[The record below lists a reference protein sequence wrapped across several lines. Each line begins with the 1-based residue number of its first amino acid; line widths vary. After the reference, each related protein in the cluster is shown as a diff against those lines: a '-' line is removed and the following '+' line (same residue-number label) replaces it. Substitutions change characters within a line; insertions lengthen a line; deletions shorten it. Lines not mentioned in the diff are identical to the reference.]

1 MMQHPTQKQPLPR
14 HSQHITHA
22 LPQDGFA
29 PGPNRPFLAPW
40 SRKRGLVAET
50 EADDSILKKRN
61 KNEHDGQGLFGWNG
75 LLEAAKSSPAPGS
88 PYSSSESDQ
97 GYFDRRSTL
106 ATPATPPRDA
116 GAPTGESQGQFLVS
130 SSQQPANSTSL
141 YTPGR
146 EPRSTHPLAEKA
158 LGHQFDM
165 DVESPWR
172 EQYTIHNSLS
182 ALRSISP
189 APSSPGE
196 SVDEM
201 EGHGAY
207 QGHGEDDGL
216 NTVSRVFT
224 PPVSEATFID
234 PGTRKASNGR
244 PSFVMGFRA
253 DCEKCQ
259 RRERGHFAHFN

>member
-1 MMQHPTQKQPLPR
+1 MMQHPTQQQPFPH
-14 HSQHITHA
+14 HSQHTAHA
-22 LPQDGFA
+22 LPQGGIS
-29 PGPNRPFLAPW
+29 PGSSSPFPAPW
-40 SRKRGLVAET
+40 SRKRGLVTET

-61 KNEHDGQGLFGWNG
+61 KNEHGGQGLFGWNG
-75 LLEAAKSSPAPGS
+75 LLEAAKSSPGPGS

-106 ATPATPPRDA
+106 ATPATPPRDI
-116 GAPTGESQGQFLVS
+116 GAPTGESQGHVFVS
-130 SSQQPANSTSL
+130 RSHQPTNFAV
-141 YTPGR
+141 PHIQER
-146 EPRSTHPLAEKA
+146 ETRSTHPLAQKA
-158 LGHQFDM
+158 FGHLFDM

-172 EQYTIHNSLS
+172 EQHMSHSSLS

-196 SVDEM
+196 SVNEM
-201 EGHGAY
+201 EGQGAY
-207 QGHGEDDGL
+207 QSPGQGAG
-216 NTVSRVFT
+216 SSIASSVFT
-224 PPVSEATFID
+224 PPASEATHID
-234 PGTRKASNGR
+234 PGTRKALNNR